1 MNDYLNVIRNNY
13 ANFEGRARRQEY
25 WMFQLFNVIVI
36 AVLEVLS
43 VLSLGLGTLGSA
55 AKGSMNAGLIF
66 SFIFTGLLLIY
77 ALGVLVPTL
86 AVTVRRLHDAG
97 YSGWLYLITL
107 TGIGGVVIFVF
118 TVLDSQPG
126 INKWGPNPKGVTAT
140 PAPF

>member
-25 WMFQLFNVIVI
+25 WMFQLFNFIVI

-43 VLSLGLGTLGSA
+43 MISLALGTLGVDNNR
-55 AKGSMNAGLIF
+55 GMNAGLVF

-77 ALGVLVPTL
+77 ALGILVPTI
-86 AVTVRRLHDAG
+86 AITVRHLHDAG
-97 YSGWLYLITL
+97 YSGWLYLVSL
-107 TGIGGVVIFVF
+107 TGFGGIVIFIF

-126 INKWGPNPKGVTAT
+126 ADKWGPNPKGLQA
-140 PAPF
+140 PAKAF